1 LRLFLQETIELWG
14 KNKGAREGGMKE
26 LEMQGIAVV
35 KPLIVYIE
43 TQVRS
48 IFVVELFFNGFE
60 HVSHGILV
68 VARLFF
74 M

>member
-1 LRLFLQETIELWG
+1 
-14 KNKGAREGGMKE
+14 MKE

-60 HVSHGILV
+60 HVSHGILL

>member
-1 LRLFLQETIELWG
+1 MG

-60 HVSHGILV
+60 HVSHGILL